1 MSAAIVDVCIG
12 RPPTLVDGLAR
23 ASFVPAVRH
32 HRVAPLAHVLLRPHD
47 QELAAELKTD
57 RDSAMTRHLGTS
69 VVLDSLHTILDGVAW
84 AVVKGPVLSEHAH
97 PAPGLR
103 TYTDVDVL
111 VAPSA
116 LREVTARFLDAG
128 WSVIDYDDMLCNPG
142 TPGEMHW
149 VSPTGTLIDL
159 HWSVINMAS
168 TRREFTVPTD
178 ELLARRVQLPVG
190 LSSAWTLADADA
202 VTHVG
207 LHAALTGAH
216 RMLLILDV
224 DQLARRVTDWDEL
237 VARAVAWGAAP
248 ALGIVLARARALLHT
263 PVPPGID
270 RALGM
275 TPGLLAVT
283 RVVDRLWPV
292 PSLRED
298 ASPARLVAR
307 SARSSGSRTWAA
319 LGRRSLR
326 GMADRLPGA
335 TASAAPPADRRP
347 AGLDALETYLRRV
360 EAQAGATP

>member
-1 MSAAIVDVCIG
+1 MSAAIVDVCVG
-12 RPPTLVDGLAR
+12 RPPILVDGLAR

-47 QELAAELKTD
+47 PDLAAELKPD
-57 RDSAMTRHLGTS
+57 RDAAMSKHLGTS
-69 VVLDSLHTILDGVAW
+69 VVLDGLHTILDGIDW

-116 LREVTARFLDAG
+116 LRDVTARFLDAG
-128 WSVIDYDDMLCNPG
+128 WNVIDYHDMLINPG

-149 VSPTGTLIDL
+149 VSPSGMLIDL

-168 TRREFTVPTD
+168 TRSEFTVPTD

-202 VTHVG
+202 VAHVG

-237 VARAVAWGAAP
+237 VTRAVAWGAAP
-248 ALGIVLARARALLHT
+248 ALGIVLARARTLLQT
-263 PVPPGID
+263 PLPSDIH
-270 RALGM
+270 RALGI
-275 TPGLLAVT
+275 TPGLRAALRT
-283 RVVDRLWPV
+283 VDRLWPV
-292 PSLRED
+292 PTLREE
-298 ASPARLVAR
+298 ASPARFMAR
-307 SARSSGSRTWAA
+307 SARSTSARTWAA
-319 LGRRSLR
+319 IGRRSLR
-326 GMADRLPGA
+326 GIANRLPGGDQDA
-335 TASAAPPADRRP
+335 RPAQRRP
-347 AGLDALETYLRRV
+347 ASLESLETYLRQV
-360 EAQAGATP
+360 ETQAGATP